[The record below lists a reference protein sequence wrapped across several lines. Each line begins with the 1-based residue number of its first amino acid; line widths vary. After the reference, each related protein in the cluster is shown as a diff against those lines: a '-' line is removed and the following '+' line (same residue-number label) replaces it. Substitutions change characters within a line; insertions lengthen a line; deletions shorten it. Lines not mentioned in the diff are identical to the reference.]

1 LAEALDLPEPERA
14 MLLAA
19 SRRAGAPTAEPTPT
33 EPPAP
38 HRPGHNL
45 PHQLTSFIGR
55 DRDFAELRRL
65 LGCSPLLTLT
75 GPGRVGKTRLALHV
89 AEAVLPEY
97 ADGAW
102 LVELAAP
109 PDPQLVPQ
117 TVAAALGITEQPG
130 RALIQV
136 LAERLGPKHLL
147 LVLDNC
153 EHLVAAC
160 AELADRLLRTCP
172 ELRILA
178 TSREPLRV
186 PGETTWRVEPLDL
199 PETQTPVEQVAETPA
214 VRLFVERARAVM
226 PAFALTDHTVG
237 PVAALCRSLEG
248 IPLALELAAARVPGL
263 GVQTLARRLDDRLRL
278 LTTGTRTAP
287 ARQQTLRAALAWSY
301 DLLGAR
307 EQRVFRSLAVFASGW
322 PPGGRR
328 GGAGRA
334 RA

>member
-1 LAEALDLPEPERA
+1 MGYAGAAKRDPRECREIAVVARRAAGLRALLQRHRLTAGLSQEVLAERAGLSKRGISDLERGLRQAPYLATIRRLAEALDLPEPERA

-19 SRRAGAPTAEPTPT
+19 SRRAAAPTAEPTPT

-117 TVAAALGITEQPG
+117 TVAAGSWDHRAAWPSTHPGPG
-130 RALIQV
+130 RA
-136 LAERLGPKHLL
+136 
-147 LVLDNC
+147 
-153 EHLVAAC
+153 
-160 AELADRLLRTCP
+160 
-172 ELRILA
+172 
-178 TSREPLRV
+178 
-186 PGETTWRVEPLDL
+186 
-199 PETQTPVEQVAETPA
+199 
-214 VRLFVERARAVM
+214 AR
-226 PAFALTDHTVG
+226 P
-237 PVAALCRSLEG
+237 
-248 IPLALELAAARVPGL
+248 
-263 GVQTLARRLDDRLRL
+263 Q
-278 LTTGTRTAP
+278 AP
-287 ARQQTLRAALAWSY
+287 AA
-301 DLLGAR
+301 
-307 EQRVFRSLAVFASGW
+307 
-322 PPGGRR
+322 
-328 GGAGRA
+328 GAGQL
-334 RA
+334 

>member
-1 LAEALDLPEPERA
+1 LLQRHRLTAGLSQEVLAERAGLSKRGISDLERGLRQAPYLATIRRLAEALDLPEPERA

-19 SRRAGAPTAEPTPT
+19 SRRAGAPTAEPTAT

-153 EHLVAAC
+153 EHWSRPAPS
-160 AELADRLLRTCP
+160 LRTACC
-172 ELRILA
+172 
-178 TSREPLRV
+178 V
-186 PGETTWRVEPLDL
+186 PAPSCASWR
-199 PETQTPVEQVAETPA
+199 PA
-214 VRLFVERARAVM
+214 ASPCASRARRPGAWN
-226 PAFALTDHTVG
+226 
-237 PVAALCRSLEG
+237 RS
-248 IPLALELAAARVPGL
+248 
-263 GVQTLARRLDDRLRL
+263 TYRRRRPPSSRWLKPRRCACSSS
-278 LTTGTRTAP
+278 AP
-287 ARQQTLRAALAWSY
+287 ARSC
-301 DLLGAR
+301 
-307 EQRVFRSLAVFASGW
+307 
-322 PPGGRR
+322 PPSP
-328 GGAGRA
+328 
-334 RA
+334 